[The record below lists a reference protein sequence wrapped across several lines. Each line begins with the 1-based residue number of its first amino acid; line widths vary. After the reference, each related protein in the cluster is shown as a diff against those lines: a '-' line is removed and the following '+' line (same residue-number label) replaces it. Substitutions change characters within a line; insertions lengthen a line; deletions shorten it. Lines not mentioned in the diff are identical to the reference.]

1 MSQPIGSS
9 LDAAEHDATRLET
22 ALRRL
27 EAGDRTGRTGVQ
39 RADELGHVARALDEL
54 AERLD
59 QLERERTSF
68 E

>member
-9 LDAAEHDATRLET
+9 LDAAERDATRLET

-59 QLERERTSF
+59 QLERERTSC